1 MNIPN
6 TGFLIVLVVLFAV
19 FPAGTSYA
27 AEENALP
34 DGVVRVQKAVIIDQS
49 GFGQPMPA
57 ATLMIPAGWKAQ
69 GGIVWQQ
76 NNAGCGPRTP
86 HINWMATSP
95 DGISALQLFPEENWS
110 GHNMMHQG
118 MVQSQ
123 CPNVTITDMEQF
135 VVRYAQ
141 RLRPGAQ
148 IENYRERA
156 DLVQEAQRFL
166 QPQQPVYGMESN
178 QWVGAGEA
186 FVTYA
191 VNGQKVQELIGAVA
205 LFNYTRMSDGMGG
218 VTETLYI
225 STAPGYAYRAPAGE
239 LDLDKIEMIRRSYK
253 THPAWQAQM
262 NQHNAIMAGIAAKGA
277 ADRARIRSEAN
288 AEIQRMQQ
296 EGWENYTQSM
306 DRNSRE
312 FQEYIRGTETY
323 NDPSGG
329 TVQLDNNY
337 DHAWALDDGSYILS
351 NDPGFDPS
359 KDLGLS
365 GSRLEKTQ

>member
-1 MNIPN
+1 MIACAL
-6 TGFLIVLVVLFAV
+6 LIALLAESSVGKINAAESKSL
-19 FPAGTSYA
+19 PAGA
-27 AEENALP
+27 
-34 DGVVRVQKAVIIDQS
+34 VRVQKAVIVDRN

-57 ATLMIPAGWKAQ
+57 ATLMIPAGWKEE
-69 GGIVWQQ
+69 GGIVWQE

-86 HINWMATSP
+86 HVSWRAASP
-95 DGISALQLFPEENWS
+95 DGISALQILPEEDWS
-110 GHNMMHQG
+110 GHSMAYPG
-118 MVQSQ
+118 MPQSQ
-123 CPNVTITDMEQF
+123 CPNVTITDMRQY
-135 VVRYAQ
+135 VMQYAE

-156 DLVQEAQRFL
+156 DLVEEAQKVL
-166 QPQQPVYGMESN
+166 QPQQPVYGIESN
-178 QWVGAGEA
+178 QWVGAGEV
-186 FVTYA
+186 FVSYS
-191 VNGQKVQELIGAVA
+191 VKGQMVSELIGTVA

-218 VTETLYI
+218 ATETLYI

-239 LDLDKIEMIRRSYK
+239 IDLDRFEMIRRSYK
-253 THPAWQAQM
+253 VHPAWQAQM

-277 ADRARIRSEAN
+277 ADRARIRSQTN

-323 NDPSGG
+323 NDTSGG
-329 TVQLDNNY
+329 TVQLDNTY

-351 NDPGFDPS
+351 NDSGFDPG
-359 KDLGLS
+359 KDLGLTGNKLKKS
-365 GSRLEKTQ
+365 Q